1 MLVLS
6 DLLKMQV
13 VQSAVILKK
22 GKGLQFGSFYE
33 NMRCLFCE
41 LTASFKNLLPF
52 IFLGGNEYV
61 SRKRRAFQIML
72 MKLTDCN
79 LPYCEEKLL
88 AVKDED
94 RIKIL
99 L

>member
-1 MLVLS
+1 MVLS
-6 DLLKMQV
+6 DLLKTL
-13 VQSAVILKK
+13 VQSAAMLTER
-22 GKGLQFGSFYE
+22 KGLQFESFYDG
-33 NMRCLFCE
+33 MRCEICG

-52 IFLGGNEYV
+52 IFLGDSEYMG
-61 SRKRRAFQIML
+61 RKRRAFQIML

-88 AVKDED
+88 AGKDED